1 MPPVSRHSEK
11 YSPKARK
18 RADMNSKLKITL
30 EPMTLDAGSDEEK
43 AAFGQLQIKAGGRIL
58 TAGADFSGNEPRYR
72 PGPYVSGYHL
82 AEWLIWNWW
91 RLHWEPE
98 PDGQDRADHE
108 WQLAHCLAS
117 VGEGYAWPNITIS
130 TGGQWTTLVSRPS
143 PERAS
148 FPFRYSEAG
157 AAVVP
162 SADLESAIDEFAAF
176 IVNRMDAAGL
186 PATNLHLLRQDLQS
200 ERNDPEKTRF
210 RQLEARLG
218 YDPDELDAAEAER
231 LGRNR

>member
-1 MPPVSRHSEK
+1 MKHQ
-11 YSPKARK
+11 
-18 RADMNSKLKITL
+18 DMTSKLKITL

-72 PGPYVSGYHL
+72 PGPHISGYHL

-91 RLHWEPE
+91 RLRWEPQ
-98 PDGQDRADHE
+98 PDGQCQVNHE
-108 WQLAHCLAS
+108 WQLAHCLAT

-130 TGGQWTTLVSRPS
+130 TRGQWTTLVSRPS
-143 PERAS
+143 QAGAS
-148 FPFRYSEAG
+148 SLFRYSEAG

-186 PATNLHLLRQDLQS
+186 RDTNLHLLRQDLQS

-210 RQLEARLG
+210 RRLEARLG
-218 YDPDELDAAEAER
+218 YDPDEPDADEVFYYIL
-231 LGRNR
+231 LGS